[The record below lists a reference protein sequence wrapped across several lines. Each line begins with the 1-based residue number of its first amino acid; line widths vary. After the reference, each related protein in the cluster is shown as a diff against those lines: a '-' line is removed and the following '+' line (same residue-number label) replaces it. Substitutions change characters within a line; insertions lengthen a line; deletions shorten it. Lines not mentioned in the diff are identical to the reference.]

1 VTEIP
6 TIIDIARLSGVSKS
20 TVSRVLSG
28 GSCKAS
34 TKQKILDAAQK
45 LNYQPNRLARAMITK
60 KTGIIGIII
69 YRKNKPFL
77 SHPFYG
83 EIIESIAK
91 EAKMEGYSII
101 MMADDEINHMSLNQL
116 IQYRVDGLILIGYI
130 SAELINL
137 IKKKEIPYVLINNST
152 NVENAT
158 NVINDDYNG
167 AYDAA
172 IHLIQKGYINIAYL
186 SGPIEHMSYKRRLD
200 GFQAALHENGLRID
214 QHNLYISDST
224 AEGGKDGAMKILQS
238 KNMPDA
244 VFASNDMM
252 AIGALQVFNSA
263 GLKIPNDIAV
273 MGFDDIY
280 MSQYTVPPLSTVHVD
295 KIQIGSI
302 AMKKLYAM
310 MNDDNYINEC
320 TVIPAKVVI
329 RNST

>member
-137 IKKKEIPYVLINNST
+137 IKKKKYRMCL
-152 NVENAT
+152 
-158 NVINDDYNG
+158 
-167 AYDAA
+167 
-172 IHLIQKGYINIAYL
+172 
-186 SGPIEHMSYKRRLD
+186 
-200 GFQAALHENGLRID
+200 
-214 QHNLYISDST
+214 
-224 AEGGKDGAMKILQS
+224 
-238 KNMPDA
+238 
-244 VFASNDMM
+244 
-252 AIGALQVFNSA
+252 
-263 GLKIPNDIAV
+263 
-273 MGFDDIY
+273 
-280 MSQYTVPPLSTVHVD
+280 
-295 KIQIGSI
+295 
-302 AMKKLYAM
+302 
-310 MNDDNYINEC
+310 
-320 TVIPAKVVI
+320 
-329 RNST
+329 